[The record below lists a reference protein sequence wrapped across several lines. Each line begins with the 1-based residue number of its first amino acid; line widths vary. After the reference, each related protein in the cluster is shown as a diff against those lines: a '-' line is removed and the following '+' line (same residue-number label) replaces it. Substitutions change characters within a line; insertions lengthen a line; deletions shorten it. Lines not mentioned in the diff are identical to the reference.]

1 VNYKA
6 FHVGGEKE
14 TRHELTQDKAERS
27 FILPPLPDPGGLH

>member
-14 TRHELTQDKAERS
+14 TTHELTQDKAEPGFNFS
-27 FILPPLPDPGGLH
+27 SAPEIL